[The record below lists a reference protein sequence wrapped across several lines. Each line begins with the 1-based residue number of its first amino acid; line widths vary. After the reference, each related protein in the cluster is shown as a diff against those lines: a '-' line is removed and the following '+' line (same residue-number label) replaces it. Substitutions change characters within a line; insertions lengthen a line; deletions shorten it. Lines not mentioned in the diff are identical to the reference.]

1 MIMLAA
7 PAFLTLLVLAQSP
20 PAFAAE
26 DLEFFEKRVRPVL
39 VEHCYECH
47 SAGSKQLEGGLLL
60 DSREAVLKGGDTGP
74 AAVSGDVNQ
83 SRLIEGIRYKSEELQ
98 MPPTGKLPDAEV
110 AVLEEWV
117 RRGLPFTP
125 AEVTSNAGRRREID
139 IAQGRQHWA
148 FRPVREHDLPF
159 TSVASRLDGFIAVAL
174 QEQKLTQSGL
184 ADRRVL
190 VRRAS
195 FDLLGLPPTA
205 DDVERFAA
213 DKTPDAYDRLIDRYL
228 ASPHYGER
236 WGRYWLDLARYCD
249 VAESWREGEASPW
262 LYRDWV
268 VSALNEDLPYDD
280 FVRRQLAADLLPGAQ
295 PADNAALGFLGL
307 SPTYWK
313 ELKLDHKVIKQVV
326 AEEWEER
333 IEAIGGTFLGL
344 TVACARC
351 HDHKF
356 DPVTQHD
363 YYALAGVLAS
373 VRQADRPIIPEELAA
388 PALAARAKVK
398 ELQSQVEKI
407 AKEKE
412 PTDEQKAKLVEL
424 RSEID
429 QLKQTPCYDTP
440 LAPGIAE
447 ASIVVAPD
455 GEHRTKIEYRP
466 HEAQDVAMHIRGNAG
481 NPGPSVPRRF
491 LAVLASDSSDRF
503 DEGSGRRE
511 LAEAIVTDAAPLAAR
526 VMVNRVWQGHFGRG
540 LVATPSNFGTTGRPP
555 SHPELLDDLAARF
568 IARGWSLKWLH
579 RELMRSATYQQSSRR
594 DDAQHARDPDN
605 VWLWRMM
612 PRQLDVE
619 AWRDAMLA
627 ASGELDLTFGGP
639 AIDLDKPENRRRT
652 LYGEVKRRELSSLLR
667 LFDFPD
673 PTGHSAARI
682 TTTTPLQQLFTLNGP
697 LLQAQCQRLAER
709 VQREAP
715 EDDDERVKWLYR
727 TVYARP
733 AAEEEVAAAVDY
745 LTSCRQDGM
754 PADVAWKQFCYA
766 LLAGNELLF
775 VE

>member
-39 VEHCYECH
+39 VERCYECH

-60 DSREAVLKGGDTGP
+60 DSREAVFKGGDTGP
-74 AAVSGDVNQ
+74 AAVSVDVNQ
-83 SRLIEGIRYKSEELQ
+83 SRLIEAIRYKSEQLQ
-98 MPPTGKLPDAEV
+98 MPPTGKLPDSEIG
-110 AVLEEWV
+110 VLEEWV

-125 AEVTSNAGRRREID
+125 ADVATKAARRREID

-148 FRPVREHDLPF
+148 FRPVREYDLPF
-159 TSVASRLDGFIAVAL
+159 TSVASRLDAFIAVAL
-174 QEQKLTQSGL
+174 QEQKLTQSDPT
-184 ADRRVL
+184 DRRVL

-213 DKTPDAYDRLIDRYL
+213 DKTPDAYERLVDRYL

-268 VSALNEDLPYDD
+268 VAALNADVPYND
-280 FVRRQLAADLLPGAQ
+280 FVRRQFAADLLPFAH

-373 VRQADRPIIPEELAA
+373 VKLADRPIIADELAG
-388 PALAARAKVK
+388 PAGVARAKLK
-398 ELQSQVEKI
+398 TLQSLFDKL
-407 AKEKE
+407 AKDKE
-412 PTDEQKAKLVEL
+412 PTEEEKAMLTEM
-424 RSEID
+424 RGEID
-429 QLKQTPCYDTP
+429 ALKQTPCYDSP
-440 LAPGIAE
+440 LAPAITD
-447 ASIVVAPD
+447 ASILVVPD

-491 LAVLASDSSDRF
+491 LAVLASDPSDRF

-526 VMVNRVWQGHFGRG
+526 VIVNRLWQGHFGRG

-579 RELMRSATYQQSSRR
+579 RELMRSATYQQSSLR
-594 DDAQHARDPDN
+594 DGEQHARDPDN
-605 VWLWRMM
+605 VWLWRMT

-697 LLQAQCQRLAER
+697 LLQTQSQRLAER

-715 EDDDERVKWLYR
+715 EDDGERVKWLYR

-733 AAEEEVAAAVDY
+733 ASEQEVAAAVDY
-745 LTSCRQDGM
+745 LASCSQDGM
-754 PADVAWKQFCYA
+754 AADVAWNQFCYA